1 MYTGFVCDHNEISYY
16 MTGIR
21 KSYGLW
27 RIWTRF
33 LSLGIGEICEKQV
46 LSKEL
51 KRV

>member
-21 KSYGLW
+21 KSNGFG

-33 LSLGIGEICEKQV
+33 ISLGIREISENKM
-46 LSKEL
+46 
-51 KRV
+51 